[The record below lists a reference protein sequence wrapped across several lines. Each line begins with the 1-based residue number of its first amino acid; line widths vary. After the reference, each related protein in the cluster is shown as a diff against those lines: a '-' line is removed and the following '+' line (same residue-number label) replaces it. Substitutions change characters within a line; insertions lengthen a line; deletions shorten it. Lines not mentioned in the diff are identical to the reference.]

1 MFQKLCTQFHELN
14 SELTYLVY
22 SVTPAGFTRTLCL
35 LILPWK
41 MYTMRS
47 FSWKHVQRIYFL
59 FPIIICATID
69 FLYAAYYTLFT
80 QFFKDVMWAFT
91 GSTIWQYLILEEI
104 INLEIKIHQ
113 YLIKTMVYTFF
124 LPRCSREWDV
134 TCWKKLTG
142 QLFHTQ

>member
-1 MFQKLCTQFHELN
+1 MKFWFNLPCVQCDPCWVYKN
-14 SELTYLVY
+14 SL
-22 SVTPAGFTRTLCL
+22 FTNITL
-35 LILPWK
+35 K
-41 MYTMRS
+41 NVQNEK

-124 LPRCSREWDV
+124 LPGCSREWDV